1 MMNNKL
7 WLLNVENMWFFYKN
21 GNRIRLGM
29 VKKFKYFKFIIVD
42 VNYGCFNYIC
52 KKIVVLFD
60 GDR

>member
-7 WLLNVENMWFFYKN
+7 WLLNVENMWFFYKS

-29 VKKFKYFKFIIVD
+29 VKKYFKFIIVD

-52 KKIVVLFD
+52 KKNCCFI
-60 GDR
+60 